1 MLQPLSIVWDFDP
14 VFFSIGSFDIR
25 YYGVMWALAI
35 LIGAKLFDNFVKREG
50 LPSSVSE
57 SIFIYGTLATIIGAR
72 LGHCLFYDPV
82 EYLRQPW
89 TIITGFRDGGL
100 ASHGAAVGLLI
111 GLWLF
116 SRRNRLPYIW
126 SLDRIMIAVGIGGAV
141 VRLGNLFN
149 SEIFGGAV
157 LPGNLRNPL
166 LALLRARHGAT
177 PSRRALRHRAD
188 RRLPHALLHR
198 VHQGAGLGA
207 RHGTV
212 AQHPLHP
219 VGLLHDLP
227 GLLASRGR
235 ARRGQAG
242 GAADSRAP
250 QKEQKETM
258 TQYPMVD
265 QVNRLA
271 GNLLA
276 AGGELYL
283 PGVGSLCVRFRGARR
298 LSARLVEPPSREVVF
313 TSQQRGVSLVDEIA
327 RVLRTSAPAEGPQ
340 AGGEHVAAQA
350 QDIYD
355 RWLMR
360 TRQDDVLTIE
370 GVRINPQGHA
380 PVRIHRPRRFDGA
393 MWIGIAAIVFVVAFT
408 AYWWLD
414 NRHAAPTVTTGSES
428 VTLVAAAPAA
438 TEHSAAAEASADGV
452 GADSVT
458 DPAAAGTASAVSG
471 AEGAAQDAAPALR
484 AEAPADTAPAADGE
498 PARLVSGRRY
508 VVLGVFSTP
517 ENAARAAQLAR
528 EKEGSFRCGVYRF
541 GAKFMVSPFESEDA
555 EACTLF
561 IRAHA
566 ETFPGM
572 WTYTAR

>member
-1 MLQPLSIVWDFDP
+1 
-14 VFFSIGSFDIR
+14 
-25 YYGVMWALAI
+25 
-35 LIGAKLFDNFVKREG
+35 
-50 LPSSVSE
+50 
-57 SIFIYGTLATIIGAR
+57 
-72 LGHCLFYDPV
+72 
-82 EYLRQPW
+82 
-89 TIITGFRDGGL
+89 
-100 ASHGAAVGLLI
+100 
-111 GLWLF
+111 
-116 SRRNRLPYIW
+116 
-126 SLDRIMIAVGIGGAV
+126 
-141 VRLGNLFN
+141 
-149 SEIFGGAV
+149 
-157 LPGNLRNPL
+157 
-166 LALLRARHGAT
+166 
-177 PSRRALRHRAD
+177 
-188 RRLPHALLHR
+188 
-198 VHQGAGLGA
+198 
-207 RHGTV
+207 
-212 AQHPLHP
+212 
-219 VGLLHDLP
+219 
-227 GLLASRGR
+227 
-235 ARRGQAG
+235 
-242 GAADSRAP
+242 
-250 QKEQKETM
+250 M

-327 RVLRTSAPAEGPQ
+327 RVLRDAAPAETPCSDTDGTPVSSSASVVSSAPVAPQ
-340 AGGEHVAAQA
+340 REQA
-350 QDIYD
+350 QIASQARDIYD
-355 RWLMR
+355 RWLSR
-360 TRQDDVLTIE
+360 TQQNGVLTIE
-370 GVRINPQGHA
+370 GVGVLKFKNFTPDEAFDRRINPQGHA

-458 DPAAAGTASAVSG
+458 DPAAAGTASAASG

-566 ETFPGM
+566 EAFPGM

>member
-1 MLQPLSIVWDFDP
+1 
-14 VFFSIGSFDIR
+14 
-25 YYGVMWALAI
+25 
-35 LIGAKLFDNFVKREG
+35 
-50 LPSSVSE
+50 
-57 SIFIYGTLATIIGAR
+57 
-72 LGHCLFYDPV
+72 
-82 EYLRQPW
+82 
-89 TIITGFRDGGL
+89 
-100 ASHGAAVGLLI
+100 
-111 GLWLF
+111 
-116 SRRNRLPYIW
+116 
-126 SLDRIMIAVGIGGAV
+126 
-141 VRLGNLFN
+141 
-149 SEIFGGAV
+149 
-157 LPGNLRNPL
+157 
-166 LALLRARHGAT
+166 
-177 PSRRALRHRAD
+177 
-188 RRLPHALLHR
+188 
-198 VHQGAGLGA
+198 
-207 RHGTV
+207 
-212 AQHPLHP
+212 
-219 VGLLHDLP
+219 
-227 GLLASRGR
+227 
-235 ARRGQAG
+235 
-242 GAADSRAP
+242 
-250 QKEQKETM
+250 M

-327 RVLRTSAPAEGPQ
+327 RVLRDAAPAETPRSDTDGTPVSSSASVVSSAPVAPQ
-340 AGGEHVAAQA
+340 REQA
-350 QDIYD
+350 QVASQARDIYD
-355 RWLMR
+355 RWLSR
-360 TRQDDVLTIE
+360 TQQDGVLTIE
-370 GVRINPQGHA
+370 GVGVLKFKNFTPDEAFDRRINPQGHA

-414 NRHAAPTVTTGSES
+414 NRHAASTVTTGSES

-458 DPAAAGTASAVSG
+458 DPAAAGTAPAAAGVES
-471 AEGAAQDAAPALR
+471 AAQNAAPVLR
-484 AEAPADTAPAADGE
+484 TEAPAGTDPTADGE

>member
-1 MLQPLSIVWDFDP
+1 
-14 VFFSIGSFDIR
+14 
-25 YYGVMWALAI
+25 
-35 LIGAKLFDNFVKREG
+35 
-50 LPSSVSE
+50 
-57 SIFIYGTLATIIGAR
+57 
-72 LGHCLFYDPV
+72 
-82 EYLRQPW
+82 
-89 TIITGFRDGGL
+89 
-100 ASHGAAVGLLI
+100 
-111 GLWLF
+111 
-116 SRRNRLPYIW
+116 
-126 SLDRIMIAVGIGGAV
+126 
-141 VRLGNLFN
+141 
-149 SEIFGGAV
+149 
-157 LPGNLRNPL
+157 
-166 LALLRARHGAT
+166 
-177 PSRRALRHRAD
+177 
-188 RRLPHALLHR
+188 
-198 VHQGAGLGA
+198 
-207 RHGTV
+207 
-212 AQHPLHP
+212 
-219 VGLLHDLP
+219 
-227 GLLASRGR
+227 
-235 ARRGQAG
+235 
-242 GAADSRAP
+242 
-250 QKEQKETM
+250 M

-327 RVLRTSAPAEGPQ
+327 RVLRDAAPAETPRSDTDGTPSASSASVASSAQVSSTAPVAPQ
-340 AGGEHVAAQA
+340 REQA
-350 QDIYD
+350 QVASQARDIYD
-355 RWLMR
+355 RWLSR
-360 TRQDDVLTIE
+360 AQQNGVLTIE
-370 GVRINPQGHA
+370 GVGVLKFKNFTPDEAFDRRINPQGHA

-414 NRHAAPTVTTGSES
+414 NRHAASTVTTGSES

-458 DPAAAGTASAVSG
+458 DPAAAGTASAASG

-484 AEAPADTAPAADGE
+484 AEAPADTAPAAAGE

>member
-1 MLQPLSIVWDFDP
+1 
-14 VFFSIGSFDIR
+14 
-25 YYGVMWALAI
+25 
-35 LIGAKLFDNFVKREG
+35 
-50 LPSSVSE
+50 
-57 SIFIYGTLATIIGAR
+57 
-72 LGHCLFYDPV
+72 
-82 EYLRQPW
+82 
-89 TIITGFRDGGL
+89 
-100 ASHGAAVGLLI
+100 
-111 GLWLF
+111 
-116 SRRNRLPYIW
+116 
-126 SLDRIMIAVGIGGAV
+126 
-141 VRLGNLFN
+141 
-149 SEIFGGAV
+149 
-157 LPGNLRNPL
+157 
-166 LALLRARHGAT
+166 
-177 PSRRALRHRAD
+177 
-188 RRLPHALLHR
+188 
-198 VHQGAGLGA
+198 
-207 RHGTV
+207 
-212 AQHPLHP
+212 
-219 VGLLHDLP
+219 
-227 GLLASRGR
+227 
-235 ARRGQAG
+235 
-242 GAADSRAP
+242 
-250 QKEQKETM
+250 M

-327 RVLRTSAPAEGPQ
+327 RVLRDAAPAETPCSDTDGTPVSSSASVVSSAPVAPQ
-340 AGGEHVAAQA
+340 REQA
-350 QDIYD
+350 QIASQARDIYD

-370 GVRINPQGHA
+370 GVGVLKFKHFTPDEAFDRRINPQGHT
-380 PVRIHRPRRFDGA
+380 PVRIHRPRRFDGV

-408 AYWWLD
+408 AYWWLG
-414 NRHAAPTVTTGSES
+414 NRRDAVAGRSASEP

-458 DPAAAGTASAVSG
+458 DPAAAGTASAASG
-471 AEGAAQDAAPALR
+471 AEGAAQDAASALR
-484 AEAPADTAPAADGE
+484 AEAPAGTDPTADGE

>member
-1 MLQPLSIVWDFDP
+1 
-14 VFFSIGSFDIR
+14 
-25 YYGVMWALAI
+25 
-35 LIGAKLFDNFVKREG
+35 
-50 LPSSVSE
+50 
-57 SIFIYGTLATIIGAR
+57 
-72 LGHCLFYDPV
+72 
-82 EYLRQPW
+82 
-89 TIITGFRDGGL
+89 
-100 ASHGAAVGLLI
+100 
-111 GLWLF
+111 
-116 SRRNRLPYIW
+116 
-126 SLDRIMIAVGIGGAV
+126 
-141 VRLGNLFN
+141 
-149 SEIFGGAV
+149 
-157 LPGNLRNPL
+157 
-166 LALLRARHGAT
+166 
-177 PSRRALRHRAD
+177 
-188 RRLPHALLHR
+188 
-198 VHQGAGLGA
+198 
-207 RHGTV
+207 
-212 AQHPLHP
+212 
-219 VGLLHDLP
+219 
-227 GLLASRGR
+227 
-235 ARRGQAG
+235 
-242 GAADSRAP
+242 
-250 QKEQKETM
+250 M

-327 RVLRTSAPAEGPQ
+327 RVLRDAAPAETPRSDTDGTPSASSASVASSAQVSSTAPVAPQ
-340 AGGEHVAAQA
+340 REQA
-350 QDIYD
+350 QVASQARDIYD
-355 RWLMR
+355 RWLSR
-360 TRQDDVLTIE
+360 TQQDGVLTIE
-370 GVRINPQGHA
+370 GVGVLKFKNFTPDEAFDRRINPQGHA

-393 MWIGIAAIVFVVAFT
+393 MWIGIATIVFVVAFT

-414 NRHAAPTVTTGSES
+414 NRHAAPTVTTGSEP

-458 DPAAAGTASAVSG
+458 DPAAAGTASAASG

-566 ETFPGM
+566 EAFPGM

>member
-1 MLQPLSIVWDFDP
+1 
-14 VFFSIGSFDIR
+14 
-25 YYGVMWALAI
+25 
-35 LIGAKLFDNFVKREG
+35 
-50 LPSSVSE
+50 
-57 SIFIYGTLATIIGAR
+57 
-72 LGHCLFYDPV
+72 
-82 EYLRQPW
+82 
-89 TIITGFRDGGL
+89 
-100 ASHGAAVGLLI
+100 
-111 GLWLF
+111 
-116 SRRNRLPYIW
+116 
-126 SLDRIMIAVGIGGAV
+126 
-141 VRLGNLFN
+141 
-149 SEIFGGAV
+149 
-157 LPGNLRNPL
+157 
-166 LALLRARHGAT
+166 
-177 PSRRALRHRAD
+177 
-188 RRLPHALLHR
+188 
-198 VHQGAGLGA
+198 
-207 RHGTV
+207 
-212 AQHPLHP
+212 
-219 VGLLHDLP
+219 
-227 GLLASRGR
+227 
-235 ARRGQAG
+235 
-242 GAADSRAP
+242 
-250 QKEQKETM
+250 M

-327 RVLRTSAPAEGPQ
+327 RVLRDAAPAETPCSDTDGTPVSSSASVVSSAPVAPQ
-340 AGGEHVAAQA
+340 REQA
-350 QDIYD
+350 QIASQARDIYD
-355 RWLMR
+355 RWLSR
-360 TRQDDVLTIE
+360 TQQNGVLTIE
-370 GVRINPQGHA
+370 GVGVLKFKNFTPDEAFDRRINPQGHA

-414 NRHAAPTVTTGSES
+414 NRHAASTVTTGSES

-458 DPAAAGTASAVSG
+458 DPAAAGTAPAAAGVES
-471 AEGAAQDAAPALR
+471 AAQNAAPVLR
-484 AEAPADTAPAADGE
+484 TEAPAGTDPTADGE

-517 ENAARAAQLAR
+517 ENAARAARLAL

>member
-1 MLQPLSIVWDFDP
+1 
-14 VFFSIGSFDIR
+14 
-25 YYGVMWALAI
+25 
-35 LIGAKLFDNFVKREG
+35 
-50 LPSSVSE
+50 
-57 SIFIYGTLATIIGAR
+57 
-72 LGHCLFYDPV
+72 
-82 EYLRQPW
+82 
-89 TIITGFRDGGL
+89 
-100 ASHGAAVGLLI
+100 
-111 GLWLF
+111 
-116 SRRNRLPYIW
+116 
-126 SLDRIMIAVGIGGAV
+126 
-141 VRLGNLFN
+141 
-149 SEIFGGAV
+149 
-157 LPGNLRNPL
+157 
-166 LALLRARHGAT
+166 
-177 PSRRALRHRAD
+177 
-188 RRLPHALLHR
+188 
-198 VHQGAGLGA
+198 
-207 RHGTV
+207 
-212 AQHPLHP
+212 
-219 VGLLHDLP
+219 
-227 GLLASRGR
+227 
-235 ARRGQAG
+235 
-242 GAADSRAP
+242 
-250 QKEQKETM
+250 M

-327 RVLRTSAPAEGPQ
+327 RVLRDAAPAETPRSDTDGTPVSSSASVVSSTAPVAPQ
-340 AGGEHVAAQA
+340 REQA
-350 QDIYD
+350 QIASQARDIYD
-355 RWLMR
+355 RWLSR
-360 TRQDDVLTIE
+360 TQQNGVLTIE
-370 GVRINPQGHA
+370 GVGVLKFKNFTPDEAFDRRINPQGHT
-380 PVRIHRPRRFDGA
+380 PVRIHRPRRFDGV

-408 AYWWLD
+408 AYWWLG
-414 NRHAAPTVTTGSES
+414 NRRDAVAGRSASEP
-428 VTLVAAAPAA
+428 VTLVAAVPAA

-458 DPAAAGTASAVSG
+458 DPAAAGTASAASG
-471 AEGAAQDAAPALR
+471 AEGAAQDAAPVLR
-484 AEAPADTAPAADGE
+484 AEAPTDAAPTADGE

>member
-1 MLQPLSIVWDFDP
+1 
-14 VFFSIGSFDIR
+14 
-25 YYGVMWALAI
+25 
-35 LIGAKLFDNFVKREG
+35 
-50 LPSSVSE
+50 
-57 SIFIYGTLATIIGAR
+57 
-72 LGHCLFYDPV
+72 
-82 EYLRQPW
+82 
-89 TIITGFRDGGL
+89 
-100 ASHGAAVGLLI
+100 
-111 GLWLF
+111 
-116 SRRNRLPYIW
+116 
-126 SLDRIMIAVGIGGAV
+126 
-141 VRLGNLFN
+141 
-149 SEIFGGAV
+149 
-157 LPGNLRNPL
+157 
-166 LALLRARHGAT
+166 
-177 PSRRALRHRAD
+177 
-188 RRLPHALLHR
+188 
-198 VHQGAGLGA
+198 
-207 RHGTV
+207 
-212 AQHPLHP
+212 
-219 VGLLHDLP
+219 
-227 GLLASRGR
+227 
-235 ARRGQAG
+235 
-242 GAADSRAP
+242 
-250 QKEQKETM
+250 M

-283 PGVGSLCVRFRGARR
+283 PGVGSLCVRFHGAKR

-327 RVLRTSAPAEGPQ
+327 RVLRDAAPAETPCSDTDGTPSASSASVASSAPVAPQ
-340 AGGEHVAAQA
+340 REQA
-350 QDIYD
+350 QVASQARDIYD
-355 RWLMR
+355 RWLSR
-360 TRQDDVLTIE
+360 TQQDGVLTIE
-370 GVRINPQGHA
+370 GVGVLKFKNFTPDEAFDRRINPQGHT
-380 PVRIHRPRRFDGA
+380 PVRIHRPRRFDGV

-408 AYWWLD
+408 AYWWLG
-414 NRHAAPTVTTGSES
+414 NRRDAVAGRSASEP

-458 DPAAAGTASAVSG
+458 DPAAAGTASAASG

>member
-1 MLQPLSIVWDFDP
+1 
-14 VFFSIGSFDIR
+14 
-25 YYGVMWALAI
+25 
-35 LIGAKLFDNFVKREG
+35 
-50 LPSSVSE
+50 
-57 SIFIYGTLATIIGAR
+57 
-72 LGHCLFYDPV
+72 
-82 EYLRQPW
+82 
-89 TIITGFRDGGL
+89 
-100 ASHGAAVGLLI
+100 
-111 GLWLF
+111 
-116 SRRNRLPYIW
+116 
-126 SLDRIMIAVGIGGAV
+126 
-141 VRLGNLFN
+141 
-149 SEIFGGAV
+149 
-157 LPGNLRNPL
+157 
-166 LALLRARHGAT
+166 
-177 PSRRALRHRAD
+177 
-188 RRLPHALLHR
+188 
-198 VHQGAGLGA
+198 
-207 RHGTV
+207 
-212 AQHPLHP
+212 
-219 VGLLHDLP
+219 
-227 GLLASRGR
+227 
-235 ARRGQAG
+235 
-242 GAADSRAP
+242 
-250 QKEQKETM
+250 M

-327 RVLRTSAPAEGPQ
+327 RVLRDAAPAETPCSDTDGTPVSSSASVVSSAPVAPQ
-340 AGGEHVAAQA
+340 REQA
-350 QDIYD
+350 QVASQARDIYD

-370 GVRINPQGHA
+370 GVGVLKFKHFTPDEAFDRRINPQGHA

-471 AEGAAQDAAPALR
+471 AEGAAQNAAPVLR
-484 AEAPADTAPAADGE
+484 TEAPAGTDPTADGE

>member
-1 MLQPLSIVWDFDP
+1 
-14 VFFSIGSFDIR
+14 
-25 YYGVMWALAI
+25 
-35 LIGAKLFDNFVKREG
+35 
-50 LPSSVSE
+50 
-57 SIFIYGTLATIIGAR
+57 
-72 LGHCLFYDPV
+72 
-82 EYLRQPW
+82 
-89 TIITGFRDGGL
+89 
-100 ASHGAAVGLLI
+100 
-111 GLWLF
+111 
-116 SRRNRLPYIW
+116 
-126 SLDRIMIAVGIGGAV
+126 
-141 VRLGNLFN
+141 
-149 SEIFGGAV
+149 
-157 LPGNLRNPL
+157 
-166 LALLRARHGAT
+166 
-177 PSRRALRHRAD
+177 
-188 RRLPHALLHR
+188 
-198 VHQGAGLGA
+198 
-207 RHGTV
+207 
-212 AQHPLHP
+212 
-219 VGLLHDLP
+219 
-227 GLLASRGR
+227 
-235 ARRGQAG
+235 
-242 GAADSRAP
+242 
-250 QKEQKETM
+250 M

-327 RVLRTSAPAEGPQ
+327 RVLRDAAPAETPRSDTDGTPSASSASVASSAQVSSTAPVAPQ
-340 AGGEHVAAQA
+340 REQA
-350 QDIYD
+350 QVASQARDIYD
-355 RWLMR
+355 RWLSR
-360 TRQDDVLTIE
+360 TQQNGVLTIE
-370 GVRINPQGHA
+370 GVGVLKFKNFTPDEAFDRRINPQGHA
-380 PVRIHRPRRFDGA
+380 PVRIHRPRRFDGT

-414 NRHAAPTVTTGSES
+414 NRHAASTVTTGSES

-484 AEAPADTAPAADGE
+484 AEAAADTAPAADGE

-528 EKEGSFRCGVYRF
+528 EKEGSFRCGVYCF
-541 GAKFMVSPFESEDA
+541 GSKFMVSPFESEDA

-566 ETFPGM
+566 EAFPGM

>member
-1 MLQPLSIVWDFDP
+1 MD
-14 VFFSIGSFDIR
+14 
-25 YYGVMWALAI
+25 A
-35 LIGAKLFDNFVKREG
+35 
-50 LPSSVSE
+50 
-57 SIFIYGTLATIIGAR
+57 
-72 LGHCLFYDPV
+72 
-82 EYLRQPW
+82 
-89 TIITGFRDGGL
+89 
-100 ASHGAAVGLLI
+100 
-111 GLWLF
+111 
-116 SRRNRLPYIW
+116 
-126 SLDRIMIAVGIGGAV
+126 
-141 VRLGNLFN
+141 
-149 SEIFGGAV
+149 
-157 LPGNLRNPL
+157 
-166 LALLRARHGAT
+166 
-177 PSRRALRHRAD
+177 
-188 RRLPHALLHR
+188 
-198 VHQGAGLGA
+198 
-207 RHGTV
+207 
-212 AQHPLHP
+212 
-219 VGLLHDLP
+219 
-227 GLLASRGR
+227 
-235 ARRGQAG
+235 
-242 GAADSRAP
+242 
-250 QKEQKETM
+250 
-258 TQYPMVD
+258 

-327 RVLRTSAPAEGPQ
+327 RVLRDAAPAETPRSDTDGTPSASSASVASSAQVSSTAPVAPQ
-340 AGGEHVAAQA
+340 REQA
-350 QDIYD
+350 QVASQARDIYD
-355 RWLMR
+355 RWLSR
-360 TRQDDVLTIE
+360 TQQDGVLTIE
-370 GVRINPQGHA
+370 GVGVLKFKNFTPDEAFDRRINPQGHA

-414 NRHAAPTVTTGSES
+414 TRHAASTVTTGSES

-452 GADSVT
+452 GADSV
-458 DPAAAGTASAVSG
+458 AGTAAAAAG
-471 AEGAAQDAAPALR
+471 AEGAAQDAASALR

-566 ETFPGM
+566 EAFPGM

>member
-1 MLQPLSIVWDFDP
+1 
-14 VFFSIGSFDIR
+14 
-25 YYGVMWALAI
+25 
-35 LIGAKLFDNFVKREG
+35 
-50 LPSSVSE
+50 
-57 SIFIYGTLATIIGAR
+57 
-72 LGHCLFYDPV
+72 
-82 EYLRQPW
+82 
-89 TIITGFRDGGL
+89 
-100 ASHGAAVGLLI
+100 
-111 GLWLF
+111 
-116 SRRNRLPYIW
+116 
-126 SLDRIMIAVGIGGAV
+126 
-141 VRLGNLFN
+141 
-149 SEIFGGAV
+149 
-157 LPGNLRNPL
+157 
-166 LALLRARHGAT
+166 
-177 PSRRALRHRAD
+177 
-188 RRLPHALLHR
+188 
-198 VHQGAGLGA
+198 
-207 RHGTV
+207 
-212 AQHPLHP
+212 
-219 VGLLHDLP
+219 
-227 GLLASRGR
+227 
-235 ARRGQAG
+235 
-242 GAADSRAP
+242 
-250 QKEQKETM
+250 
-258 TQYPMVD
+258 MVD

-283 PGVGSLCVRFRGARR
+283 PGVGSLCVRFHGAKR

-327 RVLRTSAPAEGPQ
+327 RVLRDAAPAETPCSDTDGTPVSSSASVVSSAPVAPQ
-340 AGGEHVAAQA
+340 REQA
-350 QDIYD
+350 QVASQARDIYD
-355 RWLMR
+355 RWLSR
-360 TRQDDVLTIE
+360 TQQDGVLTIE
-370 GVRINPQGHA
+370 GVGVLKFKNFTPDEAFDRRINPQGHA

>member
-1 MLQPLSIVWDFDP
+1 
-14 VFFSIGSFDIR
+14 
-25 YYGVMWALAI
+25 
-35 LIGAKLFDNFVKREG
+35 
-50 LPSSVSE
+50 
-57 SIFIYGTLATIIGAR
+57 
-72 LGHCLFYDPV
+72 
-82 EYLRQPW
+82 
-89 TIITGFRDGGL
+89 
-100 ASHGAAVGLLI
+100 
-111 GLWLF
+111 
-116 SRRNRLPYIW
+116 
-126 SLDRIMIAVGIGGAV
+126 
-141 VRLGNLFN
+141 
-149 SEIFGGAV
+149 
-157 LPGNLRNPL
+157 
-166 LALLRARHGAT
+166 
-177 PSRRALRHRAD
+177 
-188 RRLPHALLHR
+188 
-198 VHQGAGLGA
+198 
-207 RHGTV
+207 
-212 AQHPLHP
+212 
-219 VGLLHDLP
+219 
-227 GLLASRGR
+227 
-235 ARRGQAG
+235 
-242 GAADSRAP
+242 
-250 QKEQKETM
+250 
-258 TQYPMVD
+258 MVD

-327 RVLRTSAPAEGPQ
+327 RVLRDAAPAETPCSDTDGTPVSSSASVVSSAPVAPQ
-340 AGGEHVAAQA
+340 REQA
-350 QDIYD
+350 QVASQARDIYD
-355 RWLMR
+355 RWLSR
-360 TRQDDVLTIE
+360 TQQDGVLTIE
-370 GVRINPQGHA
+370 GVGVLKFKNFTPDEAFDRRINPQGHA
-380 PVRIHRPRRFDGA
+380 PVRIHRPRRFDGV

-458 DPAAAGTASAVSG
+458 DPAAAGTASAASG

-517 ENAARAAQLAR
+517 ENAARATQLAR

-566 ETFPGM
+566 EAFPGM

>member
-1 MLQPLSIVWDFDP
+1 
-14 VFFSIGSFDIR
+14 
-25 YYGVMWALAI
+25 
-35 LIGAKLFDNFVKREG
+35 
-50 LPSSVSE
+50 
-57 SIFIYGTLATIIGAR
+57 
-72 LGHCLFYDPV
+72 
-82 EYLRQPW
+82 
-89 TIITGFRDGGL
+89 
-100 ASHGAAVGLLI
+100 
-111 GLWLF
+111 
-116 SRRNRLPYIW
+116 
-126 SLDRIMIAVGIGGAV
+126 
-141 VRLGNLFN
+141 
-149 SEIFGGAV
+149 
-157 LPGNLRNPL
+157 
-166 LALLRARHGAT
+166 
-177 PSRRALRHRAD
+177 
-188 RRLPHALLHR
+188 
-198 VHQGAGLGA
+198 
-207 RHGTV
+207 
-212 AQHPLHP
+212 
-219 VGLLHDLP
+219 
-227 GLLASRGR
+227 
-235 ARRGQAG
+235 
-242 GAADSRAP
+242 
-250 QKEQKETM
+250 M

-283 PGVGSLCVRFRGARR
+283 PGVGSLCVRFHGAKR

-327 RVLRTSAPAEGPQ
+327 RVLRDAAPAETPRSDTDGTPSASSASVASSAQVSSTAPVAPQ
-340 AGGEHVAAQA
+340 REQA
-350 QDIYD
+350 QIASQARDIYD
-355 RWLMR
+355 RWLSR
-360 TRQDDVLTIE
+360 TQQNGVLTIE
-370 GVRINPQGHA
+370 GVGVLKFKNFTPDEAFDRRINPQGHA

-408 AYWWLD
+408 AYWWLG
-414 NRHAAPTVTTGSES
+414 NRRDAVAGRSASES

-566 ETFPGM
+566 EAFPGM

>member
-1 MLQPLSIVWDFDP
+1 
-14 VFFSIGSFDIR
+14 
-25 YYGVMWALAI
+25 
-35 LIGAKLFDNFVKREG
+35 
-50 LPSSVSE
+50 
-57 SIFIYGTLATIIGAR
+57 
-72 LGHCLFYDPV
+72 
-82 EYLRQPW
+82 
-89 TIITGFRDGGL
+89 
-100 ASHGAAVGLLI
+100 
-111 GLWLF
+111 
-116 SRRNRLPYIW
+116 
-126 SLDRIMIAVGIGGAV
+126 
-141 VRLGNLFN
+141 
-149 SEIFGGAV
+149 
-157 LPGNLRNPL
+157 
-166 LALLRARHGAT
+166 
-177 PSRRALRHRAD
+177 
-188 RRLPHALLHR
+188 
-198 VHQGAGLGA
+198 
-207 RHGTV
+207 
-212 AQHPLHP
+212 
-219 VGLLHDLP
+219 
-227 GLLASRGR
+227 
-235 ARRGQAG
+235 
-242 GAADSRAP
+242 
-250 QKEQKETM
+250 
-258 TQYPMVD
+258 MVD

-283 PGVGSLCVRFRGARR
+283 PGVGSLCVRFHGAKR

-327 RVLRTSAPAEGPQ
+327 RVLRDAAPAETPCSDTDGTPSASSASVASSAQVSSTAPVAPQ
-340 AGGEHVAAQA
+340 REQA
-350 QDIYD
+350 QVASQARDIYD
-355 RWLMR
+355 RWLSR
-360 TRQDDVLTIE
+360 TQQDGVLTIE
-370 GVRINPQGHA
+370 GVGVLKFKNFTPDEAFDRRINPQGHA

-458 DPAAAGTASAVSG
+458 DPAAAGTAPAAAGVES
-471 AEGAAQDAAPALR
+471 AAQNAAPVLR
-484 AEAPADTAPAADGE
+484 TEAPAGTDPTADGE

>member
-1 MLQPLSIVWDFDP
+1 
-14 VFFSIGSFDIR
+14 
-25 YYGVMWALAI
+25 
-35 LIGAKLFDNFVKREG
+35 
-50 LPSSVSE
+50 
-57 SIFIYGTLATIIGAR
+57 
-72 LGHCLFYDPV
+72 
-82 EYLRQPW
+82 
-89 TIITGFRDGGL
+89 
-100 ASHGAAVGLLI
+100 
-111 GLWLF
+111 
-116 SRRNRLPYIW
+116 
-126 SLDRIMIAVGIGGAV
+126 
-141 VRLGNLFN
+141 
-149 SEIFGGAV
+149 
-157 LPGNLRNPL
+157 
-166 LALLRARHGAT
+166 
-177 PSRRALRHRAD
+177 
-188 RRLPHALLHR
+188 
-198 VHQGAGLGA
+198 
-207 RHGTV
+207 
-212 AQHPLHP
+212 
-219 VGLLHDLP
+219 
-227 GLLASRGR
+227 
-235 ARRGQAG
+235 
-242 GAADSRAP
+242 
-250 QKEQKETM
+250 
-258 TQYPMVD
+258 MVD

-313 TSQQRGVSLVDEIA
+313 TSQQRGVSLVEEIA
-327 RVLRTSAPAEGPQ
+327 RVLRDAAPAETPCSDTDGTPVSSSASVVSSAPVAPQ
-340 AGGEHVAAQA
+340 REQA
-350 QDIYD
+350 QVASQARDIYD
-355 RWLMR
+355 RWLSR
-360 TRQDDVLTIE
+360 TQQDGVLTIE
-370 GVRINPQGHA
+370 GVGVLKFKNFTPDEAFDRRINPQGHA

-414 NRHAAPTVTTGSES
+414 NRHAASTVTTGSES
-428 VTLVAAAPAA
+428 VMLVAAAPAA

>member
-1 MLQPLSIVWDFDP
+1 
-14 VFFSIGSFDIR
+14 
-25 YYGVMWALAI
+25 
-35 LIGAKLFDNFVKREG
+35 
-50 LPSSVSE
+50 
-57 SIFIYGTLATIIGAR
+57 
-72 LGHCLFYDPV
+72 
-82 EYLRQPW
+82 
-89 TIITGFRDGGL
+89 
-100 ASHGAAVGLLI
+100 
-111 GLWLF
+111 
-116 SRRNRLPYIW
+116 
-126 SLDRIMIAVGIGGAV
+126 
-141 VRLGNLFN
+141 
-149 SEIFGGAV
+149 
-157 LPGNLRNPL
+157 
-166 LALLRARHGAT
+166 
-177 PSRRALRHRAD
+177 
-188 RRLPHALLHR
+188 
-198 VHQGAGLGA
+198 
-207 RHGTV
+207 
-212 AQHPLHP
+212 
-219 VGLLHDLP
+219 
-227 GLLASRGR
+227 
-235 ARRGQAG
+235 
-242 GAADSRAP
+242 
-250 QKEQKETM
+250 M

-327 RVLRTSAPAEGPQ
+327 RVLRDAAPAETPCSDTDGTPSASSASVASSAQVAPQ
-340 AGGEHVAAQA
+340 REQA
-350 QDIYD
+350 QVASQARDIYD
-355 RWLMR
+355 RWLSR
-360 TRQDDVLTIE
+360 TQQNGVLTIE
-370 GVRINPQGHA
+370 GVGVLKFKNFTPDEAFDRRINPQGHT

-414 NRHAAPTVTTGSES
+414 NRHAASTVTTGSES

-458 DPAAAGTASAVSG
+458 DPAAAGTASAASG
-471 AEGAAQDAAPALR
+471 AEGAAQDAASALR

-508 VVLGVFSTP
+508 VVLGVYSTP
-517 ENAARAAQLAR
+517 ENAARAARLAL

-566 ETFPGM
+566 EAFPGM

>member
-1 MLQPLSIVWDFDP
+1 
-14 VFFSIGSFDIR
+14 
-25 YYGVMWALAI
+25 
-35 LIGAKLFDNFVKREG
+35 
-50 LPSSVSE
+50 
-57 SIFIYGTLATIIGAR
+57 
-72 LGHCLFYDPV
+72 
-82 EYLRQPW
+82 
-89 TIITGFRDGGL
+89 
-100 ASHGAAVGLLI
+100 
-111 GLWLF
+111 
-116 SRRNRLPYIW
+116 
-126 SLDRIMIAVGIGGAV
+126 
-141 VRLGNLFN
+141 
-149 SEIFGGAV
+149 
-157 LPGNLRNPL
+157 
-166 LALLRARHGAT
+166 
-177 PSRRALRHRAD
+177 
-188 RRLPHALLHR
+188 
-198 VHQGAGLGA
+198 
-207 RHGTV
+207 
-212 AQHPLHP
+212 
-219 VGLLHDLP
+219 
-227 GLLASRGR
+227 
-235 ARRGQAG
+235 
-242 GAADSRAP
+242 
-250 QKEQKETM
+250 M

-283 PGVGSLCVRFRGARR
+283 PGVGSLCVRFHGAKR

-327 RVLRTSAPAEGPQ
+327 RVLRDAAPAETPCSDTDGTPVSSSASVVSSAPVAPQ
-340 AGGEHVAAQA
+340 REQA
-350 QDIYD
+350 QIASQARDIYD
-355 RWLMR
+355 RWLSR
-360 TRQDDVLTIE
+360 TRQNGVLTIE
-370 GVRINPQGHA
+370 GVGVLKFKNFTPDEAFDRRINPQGHA

-414 NRHAAPTVTTGSES
+414 NRHAASTVTTGSES

-484 AEAPADTAPAADGE
+484 AEAPAGTDPTADGE

-508 VVLGVFSTP
+508 VVLGVYSTP
-517 ENAARAAQLAR
+517 ENAARAARLAL
-528 EKEGSFRCGVYRF
+528 EKDGSFRCGVYRF

-566 ETFPGM
+566 EAFPGM

>member
-1 MLQPLSIVWDFDP
+1 
-14 VFFSIGSFDIR
+14 
-25 YYGVMWALAI
+25 
-35 LIGAKLFDNFVKREG
+35 
-50 LPSSVSE
+50 
-57 SIFIYGTLATIIGAR
+57 
-72 LGHCLFYDPV
+72 
-82 EYLRQPW
+82 
-89 TIITGFRDGGL
+89 
-100 ASHGAAVGLLI
+100 
-111 GLWLF
+111 
-116 SRRNRLPYIW
+116 
-126 SLDRIMIAVGIGGAV
+126 
-141 VRLGNLFN
+141 
-149 SEIFGGAV
+149 
-157 LPGNLRNPL
+157 
-166 LALLRARHGAT
+166 
-177 PSRRALRHRAD
+177 
-188 RRLPHALLHR
+188 
-198 VHQGAGLGA
+198 
-207 RHGTV
+207 
-212 AQHPLHP
+212 
-219 VGLLHDLP
+219 
-227 GLLASRGR
+227 
-235 ARRGQAG
+235 
-242 GAADSRAP
+242 
-250 QKEQKETM
+250 M

-327 RVLRTSAPAEGPQ
+327 RVLRDAAPAETPRSDTDGTPSASSASVASSAPVAPQ
-340 AGGEHVAAQA
+340 REQA
-350 QDIYD
+350 QVASQARDIYD
-355 RWLMR
+355 RWLSR
-360 TRQDDVLTIE
+360 TQQDGVLTIE
-370 GVRINPQGHA
+370 GVGVLKFKNFTPDEAFDRRINPQGHA

-414 NRHAAPTVTTGSES
+414 NRHAASTVTTGSES

-458 DPAAAGTASAVSG
+458 DPAAAGTASAASG
-471 AEGAAQDAAPALR
+471 VESAAQNAAPVLR
-484 AEAPADTAPAADGE
+484 TEAPAGTDPTADGE

>member
-1 MLQPLSIVWDFDP
+1 
-14 VFFSIGSFDIR
+14 
-25 YYGVMWALAI
+25 
-35 LIGAKLFDNFVKREG
+35 
-50 LPSSVSE
+50 
-57 SIFIYGTLATIIGAR
+57 
-72 LGHCLFYDPV
+72 
-82 EYLRQPW
+82 
-89 TIITGFRDGGL
+89 
-100 ASHGAAVGLLI
+100 
-111 GLWLF
+111 
-116 SRRNRLPYIW
+116 
-126 SLDRIMIAVGIGGAV
+126 
-141 VRLGNLFN
+141 
-149 SEIFGGAV
+149 
-157 LPGNLRNPL
+157 
-166 LALLRARHGAT
+166 
-177 PSRRALRHRAD
+177 
-188 RRLPHALLHR
+188 
-198 VHQGAGLGA
+198 
-207 RHGTV
+207 
-212 AQHPLHP
+212 
-219 VGLLHDLP
+219 
-227 GLLASRGR
+227 
-235 ARRGQAG
+235 
-242 GAADSRAP
+242 
-250 QKEQKETM
+250 M

-283 PGVGSLCVRFRGARR
+283 PGVGSLCVRFHGAKR

-327 RVLRTSAPAEGPQ
+327 RVLRDVAPAETPRSDTDGTPSASTAPVASSAPVSSTAPVAPQ
-340 AGGEHVAAQA
+340 REQA
-350 QDIYD
+350 QVASQARDIYD
-355 RWLMR
+355 RWLSR
-360 TRQDDVLTIE
+360 TQQDGVLTIE
-370 GVRINPQGHA
+370 GVGVLKFKNFTPDEAFDRRINPQGHA

-408 AYWWLD
+408 AYWWLG
-414 NRHAAPTVTTGSES
+414 NRRDAVAGRSASEP

-458 DPAAAGTASAVSG
+458 DPAAAGTAPAAAGVES
-471 AEGAAQDAAPALR
+471 AAQNAAPVLR
-484 AEAPADTAPAADGE
+484 TEAPAGTDPTADGE

>member
-1 MLQPLSIVWDFDP
+1 
-14 VFFSIGSFDIR
+14 
-25 YYGVMWALAI
+25 
-35 LIGAKLFDNFVKREG
+35 
-50 LPSSVSE
+50 
-57 SIFIYGTLATIIGAR
+57 
-72 LGHCLFYDPV
+72 
-82 EYLRQPW
+82 
-89 TIITGFRDGGL
+89 
-100 ASHGAAVGLLI
+100 
-111 GLWLF
+111 
-116 SRRNRLPYIW
+116 
-126 SLDRIMIAVGIGGAV
+126 
-141 VRLGNLFN
+141 
-149 SEIFGGAV
+149 
-157 LPGNLRNPL
+157 
-166 LALLRARHGAT
+166 
-177 PSRRALRHRAD
+177 
-188 RRLPHALLHR
+188 
-198 VHQGAGLGA
+198 
-207 RHGTV
+207 
-212 AQHPLHP
+212 
-219 VGLLHDLP
+219 
-227 GLLASRGR
+227 
-235 ARRGQAG
+235 
-242 GAADSRAP
+242 
-250 QKEQKETM
+250 M

-327 RVLRTSAPAEGPQ
+327 RVLRDAAPAETPCSDTDGTPVSSSAPVAPQ
-340 AGGEHVAAQA
+340 REQA
-350 QDIYD
+350 QVASQARDIYD
-355 RWLMR
+355 RWLSR
-360 TRQDDVLTIE
+360 TQQDGVLTIE
-370 GVRINPQGHA
+370 GVGVLKFKNFTPDEAFDRRINPQGHA

-408 AYWWLD
+408 AYWWLG
-414 NRHAAPTVTTGSES
+414 NRRDAVAGRSASEP
-428 VTLVAAAPAA
+428 VTLVAAPPAA

-458 DPAAAGTASAVSG
+458 DPAAAGTAPAAAG
-471 AEGAAQDAAPALR
+471 AEGAAQDAASALR
-484 AEAPADTAPAADGE
+484 AEAPAGTDPTADGE

>member
-1 MLQPLSIVWDFDP
+1 
-14 VFFSIGSFDIR
+14 
-25 YYGVMWALAI
+25 
-35 LIGAKLFDNFVKREG
+35 
-50 LPSSVSE
+50 
-57 SIFIYGTLATIIGAR
+57 
-72 LGHCLFYDPV
+72 
-82 EYLRQPW
+82 
-89 TIITGFRDGGL
+89 
-100 ASHGAAVGLLI
+100 
-111 GLWLF
+111 
-116 SRRNRLPYIW
+116 
-126 SLDRIMIAVGIGGAV
+126 
-141 VRLGNLFN
+141 
-149 SEIFGGAV
+149 
-157 LPGNLRNPL
+157 
-166 LALLRARHGAT
+166 
-177 PSRRALRHRAD
+177 
-188 RRLPHALLHR
+188 
-198 VHQGAGLGA
+198 
-207 RHGTV
+207 
-212 AQHPLHP
+212 
-219 VGLLHDLP
+219 
-227 GLLASRGR
+227 
-235 ARRGQAG
+235 
-242 GAADSRAP
+242 
-250 QKEQKETM
+250 M

-327 RVLRTSAPAEGPQ
+327 RVLRTSAPAETPCSDTDGTPSASSASVASSAPVSSTAPVAPQ
-340 AGGEHVAAQA
+340 REQA
-350 QDIYD
+350 QIASQARDIYD
-355 RWLMR
+355 RWLSR
-360 TRQDDVLTIE
+360 TQQNGVLTIE
-370 GVRINPQGHA
+370 GVGVLKFKNFTPDEAFDRRINPQGHA

-428 VTLVAAAPAA
+428 VTLVAAPPAA
-438 TEHSAAAEASADGV
+438 TEGLSTADAPTDADVAANDAGQAVAGAAVGGSAAASDRPAPSAD
-452 GADSVT
+452 
-458 DPAAAGTASAVSG
+458 AAA
-471 AEGAAQDAAPALR
+471 
-484 AEAPADTAPAADGE
+484 E

-508 VVLGVFSTP
+508 VVLGVYSTP
-517 ENAARAAQLAR
+517 ENAARAARLAL

>member
-1 MLQPLSIVWDFDP
+1 
-14 VFFSIGSFDIR
+14 
-25 YYGVMWALAI
+25 
-35 LIGAKLFDNFVKREG
+35 
-50 LPSSVSE
+50 
-57 SIFIYGTLATIIGAR
+57 
-72 LGHCLFYDPV
+72 
-82 EYLRQPW
+82 
-89 TIITGFRDGGL
+89 
-100 ASHGAAVGLLI
+100 
-111 GLWLF
+111 
-116 SRRNRLPYIW
+116 
-126 SLDRIMIAVGIGGAV
+126 
-141 VRLGNLFN
+141 
-149 SEIFGGAV
+149 
-157 LPGNLRNPL
+157 
-166 LALLRARHGAT
+166 
-177 PSRRALRHRAD
+177 
-188 RRLPHALLHR
+188 
-198 VHQGAGLGA
+198 
-207 RHGTV
+207 
-212 AQHPLHP
+212 
-219 VGLLHDLP
+219 
-227 GLLASRGR
+227 
-235 ARRGQAG
+235 
-242 GAADSRAP
+242 
-250 QKEQKETM
+250 
-258 TQYPMVD
+258 MVD

-327 RVLRTSAPAEGPQ
+327 RVLRDAAPAETPCSDTDGTPVSSSASVVSSAPVAPQ
-340 AGGEHVAAQA
+340 REQA
-350 QDIYD
+350 QVASQARDIYD
-355 RWLMR
+355 RWLSR
-360 TRQDDVLTIE
+360 TQQDGVLTIE
-370 GVRINPQGHA
+370 GVGVLKFKNFTPDEAFDRRINPQGHA

>member
-1 MLQPLSIVWDFDP
+1 
-14 VFFSIGSFDIR
+14 
-25 YYGVMWALAI
+25 
-35 LIGAKLFDNFVKREG
+35 
-50 LPSSVSE
+50 
-57 SIFIYGTLATIIGAR
+57 
-72 LGHCLFYDPV
+72 
-82 EYLRQPW
+82 
-89 TIITGFRDGGL
+89 
-100 ASHGAAVGLLI
+100 
-111 GLWLF
+111 
-116 SRRNRLPYIW
+116 
-126 SLDRIMIAVGIGGAV
+126 
-141 VRLGNLFN
+141 
-149 SEIFGGAV
+149 
-157 LPGNLRNPL
+157 
-166 LALLRARHGAT
+166 
-177 PSRRALRHRAD
+177 
-188 RRLPHALLHR
+188 
-198 VHQGAGLGA
+198 
-207 RHGTV
+207 
-212 AQHPLHP
+212 
-219 VGLLHDLP
+219 
-227 GLLASRGR
+227 
-235 ARRGQAG
+235 
-242 GAADSRAP
+242 
-250 QKEQKETM
+250 M

-327 RVLRTSAPAEGPQ
+327 RVLRDAAPAETPCSDTDGTPSASSASVASSAQVSSTAPVAPQ
-340 AGGEHVAAQA
+340 REQA
-350 QDIYD
+350 QIASQARDIYD
-355 RWLMR
+355 RWLSR
-360 TRQDDVLTIE
+360 TQQNGVLTIE
-370 GVRINPQGHA
+370 GVGVLKFKNFTPDEAFDRRINPQGHA

>member
-1 MLQPLSIVWDFDP
+1 
-14 VFFSIGSFDIR
+14 
-25 YYGVMWALAI
+25 
-35 LIGAKLFDNFVKREG
+35 
-50 LPSSVSE
+50 
-57 SIFIYGTLATIIGAR
+57 
-72 LGHCLFYDPV
+72 
-82 EYLRQPW
+82 
-89 TIITGFRDGGL
+89 
-100 ASHGAAVGLLI
+100 
-111 GLWLF
+111 
-116 SRRNRLPYIW
+116 
-126 SLDRIMIAVGIGGAV
+126 
-141 VRLGNLFN
+141 
-149 SEIFGGAV
+149 
-157 LPGNLRNPL
+157 
-166 LALLRARHGAT
+166 
-177 PSRRALRHRAD
+177 
-188 RRLPHALLHR
+188 
-198 VHQGAGLGA
+198 
-207 RHGTV
+207 
-212 AQHPLHP
+212 
-219 VGLLHDLP
+219 
-227 GLLASRGR
+227 
-235 ARRGQAG
+235 
-242 GAADSRAP
+242 
-250 QKEQKETM
+250 
-258 TQYPMVD
+258 MVD

-327 RVLRTSAPAEGPQ
+327 RVLRNAAPAETPCSDTDGTPSASSASVASSAPVSSSAPVAPQ
-340 AGGEHVAAQA
+340 REQA
-350 QDIYD
+350 QVASQARDIYD
-355 RWLMR
+355 RWLSR
-360 TRQDDVLTIE
+360 TQQDGVLTIE
-370 GVRINPQGHA
+370 GVGVLKFKNFTPDEAFDRRINPQGHT
-380 PVRIHRPRRFDGA
+380 PVRIHRPRRFDGV

-408 AYWWLD
+408 AYWWLG
-414 NRHAAPTVTTGSES
+414 NRHAVPTVTTGSES

-458 DPAAAGTASAVSG
+458 DPAAAGTAPAAAGVES
-471 AEGAAQDAAPALR
+471 AAQNAAPVLR
-484 AEAPADTAPAADGE
+484 TEAPAGTDPTADGE

>member
-1 MLQPLSIVWDFDP
+1 
-14 VFFSIGSFDIR
+14 
-25 YYGVMWALAI
+25 
-35 LIGAKLFDNFVKREG
+35 
-50 LPSSVSE
+50 
-57 SIFIYGTLATIIGAR
+57 
-72 LGHCLFYDPV
+72 
-82 EYLRQPW
+82 
-89 TIITGFRDGGL
+89 
-100 ASHGAAVGLLI
+100 
-111 GLWLF
+111 
-116 SRRNRLPYIW
+116 
-126 SLDRIMIAVGIGGAV
+126 
-141 VRLGNLFN
+141 
-149 SEIFGGAV
+149 
-157 LPGNLRNPL
+157 
-166 LALLRARHGAT
+166 
-177 PSRRALRHRAD
+177 
-188 RRLPHALLHR
+188 
-198 VHQGAGLGA
+198 
-207 RHGTV
+207 
-212 AQHPLHP
+212 
-219 VGLLHDLP
+219 
-227 GLLASRGR
+227 
-235 ARRGQAG
+235 
-242 GAADSRAP
+242 
-250 QKEQKETM
+250 
-258 TQYPMVD
+258 MVD

-327 RVLRTSAPAEGPQ
+327 RVLRDAAPAETPRSDTDGTPVSSSASVVSSAPVAPQ
-340 AGGEHVAAQA
+340 REQA
-350 QDIYD
+350 QVASQARDIYD
-355 RWLMR
+355 RWLSR
-360 TRQDDVLTIE
+360 TQQDGVLTIE
-370 GVRINPQGHA
+370 GVGVLKFKNFTPDEAFDRRINPQGHA

-414 NRHAAPTVTTGSES
+414 NRHAASTVTTGSES
-428 VTLVAAAPAA
+428 VMLVAAAPAA

-484 AEAPADTAPAADGE
+484 AEAPTDAAPAADGE

>member
-1 MLQPLSIVWDFDP
+1 
-14 VFFSIGSFDIR
+14 
-25 YYGVMWALAI
+25 
-35 LIGAKLFDNFVKREG
+35 
-50 LPSSVSE
+50 
-57 SIFIYGTLATIIGAR
+57 
-72 LGHCLFYDPV
+72 
-82 EYLRQPW
+82 
-89 TIITGFRDGGL
+89 
-100 ASHGAAVGLLI
+100 
-111 GLWLF
+111 
-116 SRRNRLPYIW
+116 
-126 SLDRIMIAVGIGGAV
+126 
-141 VRLGNLFN
+141 
-149 SEIFGGAV
+149 
-157 LPGNLRNPL
+157 
-166 LALLRARHGAT
+166 
-177 PSRRALRHRAD
+177 
-188 RRLPHALLHR
+188 
-198 VHQGAGLGA
+198 
-207 RHGTV
+207 
-212 AQHPLHP
+212 
-219 VGLLHDLP
+219 
-227 GLLASRGR
+227 
-235 ARRGQAG
+235 
-242 GAADSRAP
+242 
-250 QKEQKETM
+250 M

-283 PGVGSLCVRFRGARR
+283 PGVGSLCVRFHGAKR

-327 RVLRTSAPAEGPQ
+327 RVLRDAAPAETPCSDTDGTPVSSSASVVSSAPVAPQ
-340 AGGEHVAAQA
+340 REQA
-350 QDIYD
+350 QIASQARDIYD
-355 RWLMR
+355 RWLSR
-360 TRQDDVLTIE
+360 TRQNGVLTIE
-370 GVRINPQGHA
+370 GVGVLKFKNFTPDEAFDRRINPQGHT

-408 AYWWLD
+408 AYWWLG
-414 NRHAAPTVTTGSES
+414 NRRDAVAGRSASEP

-458 DPAAAGTASAVSG
+458 DPAAAGTAPAAAGVES
-471 AEGAAQDAAPALR
+471 AAQNAAPVLR
-484 AEAPADTAPAADGE
+484 TEAPAGTDPTADGE

-566 ETFPGM
+566 EAFPGM

>member
-1 MLQPLSIVWDFDP
+1 
-14 VFFSIGSFDIR
+14 
-25 YYGVMWALAI
+25 
-35 LIGAKLFDNFVKREG
+35 
-50 LPSSVSE
+50 
-57 SIFIYGTLATIIGAR
+57 
-72 LGHCLFYDPV
+72 
-82 EYLRQPW
+82 
-89 TIITGFRDGGL
+89 
-100 ASHGAAVGLLI
+100 
-111 GLWLF
+111 
-116 SRRNRLPYIW
+116 
-126 SLDRIMIAVGIGGAV
+126 
-141 VRLGNLFN
+141 
-149 SEIFGGAV
+149 
-157 LPGNLRNPL
+157 
-166 LALLRARHGAT
+166 
-177 PSRRALRHRAD
+177 
-188 RRLPHALLHR
+188 
-198 VHQGAGLGA
+198 
-207 RHGTV
+207 
-212 AQHPLHP
+212 
-219 VGLLHDLP
+219 
-227 GLLASRGR
+227 
-235 ARRGQAG
+235 
-242 GAADSRAP
+242 
-250 QKEQKETM
+250 M

-327 RVLRTSAPAEGPQ
+327 RVLRDAAPAETPRSDTDGTPSASSASVASSAQVAPQ
-340 AGGEHVAAQA
+340 REQA
-350 QDIYD
+350 QVASQARDIYD
-355 RWLMR
+355 RWLSR
-360 TRQDDVLTIE
+360 TQQDGVLTIE
-370 GVRINPQGHA
+370 GVGVLKFKNFTPDEAFDRRINPQGHA

-414 NRHAAPTVTTGSES
+414 NQHAAPTVTTGSES

-471 AEGAAQDAAPALR
+471 AESATQNAAPVLR
-484 AEAPADTAPAADGE
+484 AEAPAGTDPTADGE

-508 VVLGVFSTP
+508 VVLGVYSTP
-517 ENAARAAQLAR
+517 ENAARAARLAL

>member
-1 MLQPLSIVWDFDP
+1 
-14 VFFSIGSFDIR
+14 
-25 YYGVMWALAI
+25 
-35 LIGAKLFDNFVKREG
+35 
-50 LPSSVSE
+50 
-57 SIFIYGTLATIIGAR
+57 
-72 LGHCLFYDPV
+72 
-82 EYLRQPW
+82 
-89 TIITGFRDGGL
+89 
-100 ASHGAAVGLLI
+100 
-111 GLWLF
+111 
-116 SRRNRLPYIW
+116 
-126 SLDRIMIAVGIGGAV
+126 
-141 VRLGNLFN
+141 
-149 SEIFGGAV
+149 
-157 LPGNLRNPL
+157 
-166 LALLRARHGAT
+166 
-177 PSRRALRHRAD
+177 
-188 RRLPHALLHR
+188 
-198 VHQGAGLGA
+198 
-207 RHGTV
+207 
-212 AQHPLHP
+212 
-219 VGLLHDLP
+219 
-227 GLLASRGR
+227 
-235 ARRGQAG
+235 
-242 GAADSRAP
+242 
-250 QKEQKETM
+250 
-258 TQYPMVD
+258 MVD

-283 PGVGSLCVRFRGARR
+283 PGVGSLCVRFHGAKR

-327 RVLRTSAPAEGPQ
+327 RVLRDAAPAETPCSDTDGTPVSSSASVVSSAPVAPQ
-340 AGGEHVAAQA
+340 REQA
-350 QDIYD
+350 QIASQARDIYD
-355 RWLMR
+355 RWLSR
-360 TRQDDVLTIE
+360 TQQNGVLTIE
-370 GVRINPQGHA
+370 GVGVLKFKNFTPDEAFDRRINPQGHA

-414 NRHAAPTVTTGSES
+414 NRHAASTVTTGSES

-458 DPAAAGTASAVSG
+458 DPAAAGTASAASG
-471 AEGAAQDAAPALR
+471 AEGAAQDAASALR

-566 ETFPGM
+566 EAFPGM

>member
-1 MLQPLSIVWDFDP
+1 
-14 VFFSIGSFDIR
+14 
-25 YYGVMWALAI
+25 
-35 LIGAKLFDNFVKREG
+35 
-50 LPSSVSE
+50 
-57 SIFIYGTLATIIGAR
+57 
-72 LGHCLFYDPV
+72 
-82 EYLRQPW
+82 
-89 TIITGFRDGGL
+89 
-100 ASHGAAVGLLI
+100 
-111 GLWLF
+111 
-116 SRRNRLPYIW
+116 
-126 SLDRIMIAVGIGGAV
+126 
-141 VRLGNLFN
+141 
-149 SEIFGGAV
+149 
-157 LPGNLRNPL
+157 
-166 LALLRARHGAT
+166 
-177 PSRRALRHRAD
+177 
-188 RRLPHALLHR
+188 
-198 VHQGAGLGA
+198 
-207 RHGTV
+207 
-212 AQHPLHP
+212 
-219 VGLLHDLP
+219 
-227 GLLASRGR
+227 
-235 ARRGQAG
+235 
-242 GAADSRAP
+242 
-250 QKEQKETM
+250 M

-327 RVLRTSAPAEGPQ
+327 RVLRDAAPAETPCSDTDGTPVSSSASVVSSAPVAPQ
-340 AGGEHVAAQA
+340 REQA
-350 QDIYD
+350 QIASQARDIYD
-355 RWLMR
+355 RWLSR
-360 TRQDDVLTIE
+360 TQQDGVLTIE
-370 GVRINPQGHA
+370 GVGVLKFKNFTPDEAFDRRINPQGHA

-414 NRHAAPTVTTGSES
+414 NRHAASTVTTGSES

-458 DPAAAGTASAVSG
+458 DPAAAGTASAASG
-471 AEGAAQDAAPALR
+471 AEGAAQDAASALR

>member
-1 MLQPLSIVWDFDP
+1 
-14 VFFSIGSFDIR
+14 
-25 YYGVMWALAI
+25 
-35 LIGAKLFDNFVKREG
+35 
-50 LPSSVSE
+50 
-57 SIFIYGTLATIIGAR
+57 
-72 LGHCLFYDPV
+72 
-82 EYLRQPW
+82 
-89 TIITGFRDGGL
+89 
-100 ASHGAAVGLLI
+100 
-111 GLWLF
+111 
-116 SRRNRLPYIW
+116 
-126 SLDRIMIAVGIGGAV
+126 
-141 VRLGNLFN
+141 
-149 SEIFGGAV
+149 
-157 LPGNLRNPL
+157 
-166 LALLRARHGAT
+166 
-177 PSRRALRHRAD
+177 
-188 RRLPHALLHR
+188 
-198 VHQGAGLGA
+198 
-207 RHGTV
+207 
-212 AQHPLHP
+212 
-219 VGLLHDLP
+219 
-227 GLLASRGR
+227 
-235 ARRGQAG
+235 
-242 GAADSRAP
+242 
-250 QKEQKETM
+250 
-258 TQYPMVD
+258 MVD

-283 PGVGSLCVRFRGARR
+283 PGVGSLCVRFHGAKR

-370 GVRINPQGHA
+370 GVGVLKFKNFTPDEAFDRRINPQGHA

-408 AYWWLD
+408 AYWWLG
-414 NRHAAPTVTTGSES
+414 NRRDAVAEP
-428 VTLVAAAPAA
+428 VTLVAAPPAA
-438 TEHSAAAEASADGV
+438 TEGLSTADAPTDADVAANDAGQAVAGAAVGGSAADAAGGSAHATPSAPTGREAAAASDRPAPSAD
-452 GADSVT
+452 
-458 DPAAAGTASAVSG
+458 AAA
-471 AEGAAQDAAPALR
+471 
-484 AEAPADTAPAADGE
+484 E

-508 VVLGVFSTP
+508 VVLGVYSTP
-517 ENAARAAQLAR
+517 ENAARAARLAR

>member
-1 MLQPLSIVWDFDP
+1 
-14 VFFSIGSFDIR
+14 
-25 YYGVMWALAI
+25 
-35 LIGAKLFDNFVKREG
+35 
-50 LPSSVSE
+50 
-57 SIFIYGTLATIIGAR
+57 
-72 LGHCLFYDPV
+72 
-82 EYLRQPW
+82 
-89 TIITGFRDGGL
+89 
-100 ASHGAAVGLLI
+100 
-111 GLWLF
+111 
-116 SRRNRLPYIW
+116 
-126 SLDRIMIAVGIGGAV
+126 
-141 VRLGNLFN
+141 
-149 SEIFGGAV
+149 
-157 LPGNLRNPL
+157 
-166 LALLRARHGAT
+166 
-177 PSRRALRHRAD
+177 
-188 RRLPHALLHR
+188 
-198 VHQGAGLGA
+198 
-207 RHGTV
+207 
-212 AQHPLHP
+212 
-219 VGLLHDLP
+219 
-227 GLLASRGR
+227 
-235 ARRGQAG
+235 
-242 GAADSRAP
+242 
-250 QKEQKETM
+250 M

-327 RVLRTSAPAEGPQ
+327 RVLRDAAPAETPCSDTDGTPVSSSASVVSSAPVAPQ
-340 AGGEHVAAQA
+340 REQA
-350 QDIYD
+350 QVASQARDIYD
-355 RWLMR
+355 RWLSR
-360 TRQDDVLTIE
+360 TQQDGVLTIE
-370 GVRINPQGHA
+370 GVGVLKFKNFTPDEAFDRRINPQGHT

-408 AYWWLD
+408 AYWWLG
-414 NRHAAPTVTTGSES
+414 NRRDAVAGRSASEP

-458 DPAAAGTASAVSG
+458 DPAAAGTASAASG
-471 AEGAAQDAAPALR
+471 AEGAAQDAASALR

-517 ENAARAAQLAR
+517 ENAARAARLAL
-528 EKEGSFRCGVYRF
+528 EKDGSFRCGVYRF

>member
-1 MLQPLSIVWDFDP
+1 
-14 VFFSIGSFDIR
+14 
-25 YYGVMWALAI
+25 
-35 LIGAKLFDNFVKREG
+35 
-50 LPSSVSE
+50 
-57 SIFIYGTLATIIGAR
+57 
-72 LGHCLFYDPV
+72 
-82 EYLRQPW
+82 
-89 TIITGFRDGGL
+89 
-100 ASHGAAVGLLI
+100 
-111 GLWLF
+111 
-116 SRRNRLPYIW
+116 
-126 SLDRIMIAVGIGGAV
+126 
-141 VRLGNLFN
+141 
-149 SEIFGGAV
+149 
-157 LPGNLRNPL
+157 
-166 LALLRARHGAT
+166 
-177 PSRRALRHRAD
+177 
-188 RRLPHALLHR
+188 
-198 VHQGAGLGA
+198 
-207 RHGTV
+207 
-212 AQHPLHP
+212 
-219 VGLLHDLP
+219 
-227 GLLASRGR
+227 
-235 ARRGQAG
+235 
-242 GAADSRAP
+242 
-250 QKEQKETM
+250 
-258 TQYPMVD
+258 MVD

-283 PGVGSLCVRFRGARR
+283 PGVGSLCVRFHGAKR

-327 RVLRTSAPAEGPQ
+327 RVLRDAAPAETPCSDTDGTPVSSSASVVSSAPVAPQ
-340 AGGEHVAAQA
+340 REQA
-350 QDIYD
+350 QVASQARDIYD

-370 GVRINPQGHA
+370 GVGVLKFKHFTPDEAFDRRINPQGHT
-380 PVRIHRPRRFDGA
+380 PVRIHRPRRFDGV

-408 AYWWLD
+408 AYWWLG
-414 NRHAAPTVTTGSES
+414 NRRDAVAGRSASEP

-458 DPAAAGTASAVSG
+458 DPAAAGTAPAAAGVES
-471 AEGAAQDAAPALR
+471 AAQNAAPVLR
-484 AEAPADTAPAADGE
+484 TEAPADTAPAADGE

-508 VVLGVFSTP
+508 VVLGVYSTP
-517 ENAARAAQLAR
+517 ENAARAARLAL

>member
-1 MLQPLSIVWDFDP
+1 
-14 VFFSIGSFDIR
+14 
-25 YYGVMWALAI
+25 
-35 LIGAKLFDNFVKREG
+35 
-50 LPSSVSE
+50 
-57 SIFIYGTLATIIGAR
+57 
-72 LGHCLFYDPV
+72 
-82 EYLRQPW
+82 
-89 TIITGFRDGGL
+89 
-100 ASHGAAVGLLI
+100 
-111 GLWLF
+111 
-116 SRRNRLPYIW
+116 
-126 SLDRIMIAVGIGGAV
+126 
-141 VRLGNLFN
+141 
-149 SEIFGGAV
+149 
-157 LPGNLRNPL
+157 
-166 LALLRARHGAT
+166 
-177 PSRRALRHRAD
+177 
-188 RRLPHALLHR
+188 
-198 VHQGAGLGA
+198 
-207 RHGTV
+207 
-212 AQHPLHP
+212 
-219 VGLLHDLP
+219 
-227 GLLASRGR
+227 
-235 ARRGQAG
+235 
-242 GAADSRAP
+242 
-250 QKEQKETM
+250 M

-283 PGVGSLCVRFRGARR
+283 PGVGSLCVRFHGAKR

-327 RVLRTSAPAEGPQ
+327 RVLRDVAPAETPRSDTDGTPSASTAPVAPQ
-340 AGGEHVAAQA
+340 REQA
-350 QDIYD
+350 QVASQARDIYD
-355 RWLMR
+355 RWLSR
-360 TRQDDVLTIE
+360 TQQDGVLTIE
-370 GVRINPQGHA
+370 GVGVLKFKNFTPDEAFDRRINPQGHA

-408 AYWWLD
+408 AYWWLG
-414 NRHAAPTVTTGSES
+414 NRRDAVAGRSASEP

-458 DPAAAGTASAVSG
+458 DPAAAGTAPAAAGVES
-471 AEGAAQDAAPALR
+471 AAQNAAPVLR
-484 AEAPADTAPAADGE
+484 TEAPAGTDPTADGE

>member
-1 MLQPLSIVWDFDP
+1 
-14 VFFSIGSFDIR
+14 
-25 YYGVMWALAI
+25 
-35 LIGAKLFDNFVKREG
+35 
-50 LPSSVSE
+50 
-57 SIFIYGTLATIIGAR
+57 
-72 LGHCLFYDPV
+72 
-82 EYLRQPW
+82 
-89 TIITGFRDGGL
+89 
-100 ASHGAAVGLLI
+100 
-111 GLWLF
+111 
-116 SRRNRLPYIW
+116 
-126 SLDRIMIAVGIGGAV
+126 
-141 VRLGNLFN
+141 
-149 SEIFGGAV
+149 
-157 LPGNLRNPL
+157 
-166 LALLRARHGAT
+166 
-177 PSRRALRHRAD
+177 
-188 RRLPHALLHR
+188 
-198 VHQGAGLGA
+198 
-207 RHGTV
+207 
-212 AQHPLHP
+212 
-219 VGLLHDLP
+219 
-227 GLLASRGR
+227 
-235 ARRGQAG
+235 
-242 GAADSRAP
+242 
-250 QKEQKETM
+250 
-258 TQYPMVD
+258 MVD

-327 RVLRTSAPAEGPQ
+327 RVLRDAAPAETPCSDTDGTPVSSSASVVSSAPVAPQ
-340 AGGEHVAAQA
+340 REQA
-350 QDIYD
+350 QVASQARDIYD
-355 RWLMR
+355 RWLSR
-360 TRQDDVLTIE
+360 TQQDGVLTIE
-370 GVRINPQGHA
+370 GVGVLKFKNFTPDEAFDRRINPQGHA

-408 AYWWLD
+408 AYWWLG
-414 NRHAAPTVTTGSES
+414 NRRDAVAGRSASEP

-458 DPAAAGTASAVSG
+458 DPAAAGT
-471 AEGAAQDAAPALR
+471 DP
-484 AEAPADTAPAADGE
+484 TADGE

>member
-1 MLQPLSIVWDFDP
+1 
-14 VFFSIGSFDIR
+14 
-25 YYGVMWALAI
+25 
-35 LIGAKLFDNFVKREG
+35 
-50 LPSSVSE
+50 
-57 SIFIYGTLATIIGAR
+57 
-72 LGHCLFYDPV
+72 
-82 EYLRQPW
+82 
-89 TIITGFRDGGL
+89 
-100 ASHGAAVGLLI
+100 
-111 GLWLF
+111 
-116 SRRNRLPYIW
+116 
-126 SLDRIMIAVGIGGAV
+126 
-141 VRLGNLFN
+141 
-149 SEIFGGAV
+149 
-157 LPGNLRNPL
+157 
-166 LALLRARHGAT
+166 
-177 PSRRALRHRAD
+177 
-188 RRLPHALLHR
+188 
-198 VHQGAGLGA
+198 
-207 RHGTV
+207 
-212 AQHPLHP
+212 
-219 VGLLHDLP
+219 
-227 GLLASRGR
+227 
-235 ARRGQAG
+235 
-242 GAADSRAP
+242 
-250 QKEQKETM
+250 
-258 TQYPMVD
+258 MVD

-327 RVLRTSAPAEGPQ
+327 RVLRDAAPAETPRSDTDGTPSASSAPVSSTAPVAPQ
-340 AGGEHVAAQA
+340 REQA
-350 QDIYD
+350 QVASQARDIYD
-355 RWLMR
+355 RWLSR
-360 TRQDDVLTIE
+360 TQQDGVLTIE
-370 GVRINPQGHA
+370 GVGVLKFKNFTPDEAFDRRINPQGHA

-458 DPAAAGTASAVSG
+458 DPAAAGTAPAAAGVES
-471 AEGAAQDAAPALR
+471 AAQNAAPVLR
-484 AEAPADTAPAADGE
+484 TEAPAGTDPTADGE

-566 ETFPGM
+566 EAFPGM